1 LQKKGEKIL
10 LGFFLL
16 FSVEVDICKGSEELR
31 IKSEELKVDSEG
43 DFSFVTLWKIYKLI
57 LKLFNR

>member
-31 IKSEELKVDSEG
+31 IKSEELIVKEI
-43 DFSFVTLWKIYKLI
+43 FPPLH
-57 LKLFNR
+57 